1 MSRVCTLGLC
11 LVHYAIV
18 LLGYPFMSFRVAI
31 IVTRVLL
38 PKLIARPT
46 RIAYMKVH

>member
-1 MSRVCTLGLC
+1 MPGVCKLGPC

-18 LLGYPFMSFRVAI
+18 LLGYPFMSFRGAI
-31 IVTRVLL
+31 IVTCILL

-46 RIAYMKVH
+46 RIDYMKVH